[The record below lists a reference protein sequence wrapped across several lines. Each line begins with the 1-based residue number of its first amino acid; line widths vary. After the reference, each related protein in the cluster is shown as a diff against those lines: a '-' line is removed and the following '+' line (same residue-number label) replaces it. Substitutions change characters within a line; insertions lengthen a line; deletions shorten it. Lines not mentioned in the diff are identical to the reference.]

1 MDTEKAQRWD
11 SRGHFFA
18 AAAEAMRRI
27 LVDRARRKQ
36 RPKHGGGRQR
46 LDLDSAFPASDAT
59 PDAVLAIDEAL
70 GKLEREFP
78 EKAAL
83 IKLRYY
89 AGCSLGQAADAM
101 GIPRNYKKT
110 FDLRSDASVQRVDG
124 VGIAV
129 LLSRFFSECMSC
141 RPEKLA
147 LSY

>member
-46 LDLDSAFPASDAT
+46 VDLDSVFPASDAT
-59 PDAVLAIDEAL
+59 PDALLAIDEAL
-70 GKLEREFP
+70 SKLEREFP

-101 GIPRNYKKT
+101 GIPRNCKKT
-110 FDLRSDASVQRVDG
+110 LDLRSDASVQRVDG

-141 RPEKLA
+141 RPKKLA